1 MWTPVIAEEMFS
13 PYYALEHIDQETMA
27 MDYPSGFACIVLSQ
41 KTHKDTRWSCY
52 QGTWWLCVR
61 RLFLLKQQPR
71 HFFLNK
77 YNVSLEKAQYLY
89 WITRRHRFAVAS
101 TVSTDVLYDQRSVT
115 FHPRYLMLRLFKIIL
130 HLWGSIMT
138 TETYTVAT
146 GVRSSQ
152 LCPHYGLNFWPELW
166 PVGGLL

>member
-1 MWTPVIAEEMFS
+1 
-13 PYYALEHIDQETMA
+13 

-52 QGTWWLCVR
+52 MGTWWLCVR

-130 HLWGSIMT
+130 HLWYCT
-138 TETYTVAT
+138 
-146 GVRSSQ
+146 
-152 LCPHYGLNFWPELW
+152 LNQILILQTCRMCVNSLKQICMFVFALNC
-166 PVGGLL
+166 